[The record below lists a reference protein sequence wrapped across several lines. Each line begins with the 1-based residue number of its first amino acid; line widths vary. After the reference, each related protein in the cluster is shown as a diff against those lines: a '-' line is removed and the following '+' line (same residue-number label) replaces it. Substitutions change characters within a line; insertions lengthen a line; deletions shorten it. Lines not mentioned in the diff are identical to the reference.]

1 MLQVSGEFAGC
12 HVCCLL
18 YTLSKQQH
26 LVNKTECFSSISKSM
41 FEVDNILLCAK
52 SDDTPSMTIVLN
64 SELSD
69 ILYILS
75 GNISVDSV
83 V

>member
-1 MLQVSGEFAGC
+1 
-12 HVCCLL
+12 
-18 YTLSKQQH
+18 
-26 LVNKTECFSSISKSM
+26 M
-41 FEVDNILLCAK
+41 FEVDNNLLCAK